1 MSIHNSSTDFQLG
14 DFQAG
19 DFQPEQRLQTA
30 TSANAKILF
39 VGRSRGDFASL
50 QSFLERRGGHC
61 SFVRSAREGLVLF
74 GPDRFDLILYMAF
87 DMTPLQSDQA
97 ALTALGRPNCTVYR
111 CYQVEVGF
119 LWLPVVS
126 HGEKCFGSAALRPK
140 EFVAALEKII
150 AGPAY
155 KVKAACQ

>member
-1 MSIHNSSTDFQLG
+1 MSIHTSSTIFQSG
-14 DFQAG
+14 QT
-19 DFQPEQRLQTA
+19 LQTS
-30 TSANAKILF
+30 TSSNAKILF

-61 SFVRSAREGLVLF
+61 SFVRSAREGLALF
-74 GPDRFDLILYMAF
+74 GRDRFDLIL
-87 DMTPLQSDQA
+87 DMTQFQSDHA
-97 ALTALGRPNCTVYR
+97 ALTALGTANGSVYR
-111 CYQVEVGF
+111 CCQVEIGS

-140 EFVAALEKII
+140 EFIAALEKTV
-150 AGPAY
+150 AEPDY

>member
-1 MSIHNSSTDFQLG
+1 MSIHTSSTIFQSG
-14 DFQAG
+14 QT
-19 DFQPEQRLQTA
+19 LQTS
-30 TSANAKILF
+30 TSSNAKILF

-61 SFVRSAREGLVLF
+61 SFVRSAREGLALF
-74 GPDRFDLILYMAF
+74 GRDRFDLIL
-87 DMTPLQSDQA
+87 DMTQFQSDHA
-97 ALTALGRPNCTVYR
+97 ALTALGTANGSVYR
-111 CYQVEVGF
+111 CCQVEIGS

-140 EFVAALEKII
+140 EFIAALEKTI
-150 AGPAY
+150 AEPAY

>member
-1 MSIHNSSTDFQLG
+1 MSIHTSSTIFQSG
-14 DFQAG
+14 QT
-19 DFQPEQRLQTA
+19 LQTT
-30 TSANAKILF
+30 TSTNAKILF

-61 SFVRSAREGLVLF
+61 SFARSAREGLALF
-74 GPDRFDLILYMAF
+74 GRNRFDLILQWPRH
-87 DMTPLQSDQA
+87 DSIPI
-97 ALTALGRPNCTVYR
+97 RPCGARRVGHPNGSVYR
-111 CYQVEVGF
+111 CCKVEIGS

-140 EFVAALEKII
+140 EFIAALEKMV
-150 AGPAY
+150 AEPAY